1 MTITREQVEQLTR
14 IYNTM
19 LEIRTKGE
27 DTLVMADCLR
37 ALEQVV
43 TQVMQSSQQG
53 QVQSQSL
60 AGDETEKVEE

>member
-1 MTITREQVEQLTR
+1 MIITREQVEQLTR

-43 TQVMQSSQQG
+43 SQVIQG
-53 QVQSQSL
+53 SNSTSEAPAAADIMV
-60 AGDETEKVEE
+60 AEEEG

>member
-1 MTITREQVEQLTR
+1 MTISREQVEQLTR

-43 TQVMQSSQQG
+43 SQIIKTND
-53 QVQSQSL
+53 SQNTPPAA
-60 AGDETEKVEE
+60 AGGLEEGE

>member
-19 LEIRTKGE
+19 LEINTKGQ

-43 TQVMQSSQQG
+43 TQVMQSG
-53 QVQSQSL
+53 QAAEAAPV
-60 AGDETEKVEE
+60 AEE

>member
-43 TQVMQSSQQG
+43 SQVMQNNQT
-53 QVQSQSL
+53 QSTAS
-60 AGDETEKVEE
+60 AENNIVER

>member
-43 TQVMQSSQQG
+43 SQVMQNNQT
-53 QVQSQSL
+53 QST
-60 AGDETEKVEE
+60 APAENNIVER

>member
-1 MTITREQVEQLTR
+1 MTITREQIEQLTR

-43 TQVMQSSQQG
+43 TQI
-53 QVQSQSL
+53 VQSAQES
-60 AGDETEKVEE
+60 ANTTEGSVEE